1 MVDASAEAPQAVRK
15 IGFIEF
21 ILINT
26 GLTIGFGT
34 MIFVPLAASIAGPS
48 VLLVLFIAFAISL
61 VVVMSMAEIAT
72 IFPYSGGP
80 IYSIRYGL
88 PPGAANLVLM
98 LMLLPMLALI
108 LGSGGTESLSFAY
121 YIKYLIPALAVL
133 PDALIACL
141 LVVVVCVINILGVKI
156 FSRAQFYLLGFMFI
170 ALIVWGALA
179 IPHTQMA
186 LYQQP
191 FFAEGITPLLFLM
204 AVGLAYWAFVGTE
217 LGGTLAGEVKYP
229 LTTLPKGFL
238 ISVMLVFLVN
248 AWVIGISL
256 GLAPVGELATAIEAG
271 KGPVA
276 EATRLAFVGVGA
288 GGFAVAMIALA
299 AAVGM
304 HPPTLN
310 ANMSETG
317 RTLYATGK
325 EGVIPGWFGR
335 LSSKFKTPANA
346 LIFVA
351 ILFFVVIA
359 PDLAELLGAGAC
371 VASLVLYIALMMSII
386 MLKKRKP
393 NIERPF
399 KVHMVL
405 PILAMVLSG
414 ILAVGLTYYI
424 GMEVVPAMKELL
436 GLEVSLFWGEIIS
449 IVVGVLFAIIGLV
462 FYLAFRKK
470 MEAPPPF
477 EEFRGKIM
485 KVEDDETIPE
495 EEWTELRAPMRAT
508 GVALK
513 KINRQYR
520 VMLAV
525 CLSLIAITAAFTAY
539 IYFT

>member
-1 MVDASAEAPQAVRK
+1 VDISRPAEETQAVRK
-15 IGFIEF
+15 ISFIEF

-26 GLTIGFGT
+26 GLTIGCGT
-34 MIFVPLAASIAGPS
+34 MLFVPMAASITGPS
-48 VLLVLFIAFAISL
+48 VFLVLFLAFIVSL

-88 PPGAANLVLM
+88 PPGAANLLLM

-141 LVVVVCVINILGVKI
+141 LVVVVCVINILGVRI
-156 FSRAQFYLLGFMFI
+156 FSRTQFYLLGFMFV
-170 ALIVWGALA
+170 ALIIWGALS
-179 IPHTQMA
+179 IPHTQME

-217 LGGTLAGEVKYP
+217 LGGTLAGEIKYP

-256 GLAPVGELATAIEAG
+256 GLAPGAVLGSPIAAPIAAATQYA
-271 KGPVA
+271 
-276 EATRLAFVGVGA
+276 GA
-288 GGFAVAMIALA
+288 GGFAIAMIALA

-310 ANMSETG
+310 ANLSETG

-325 EGVIPGWFGR
+325 EGVIPKWFGR
-335 LSSKFKTPANA
+335 LSPKFKTPVNA

-351 ILFFVVIA
+351 ILFCAVIA
-359 PDLAELLGAGAC
+359 PNLVMILGAGAC
-371 VASLVLYIALMMSII
+371 AMSLVLYIVLMMSII
-386 MLKKRKP
+386 MLKKRRP

-405 PILAMVLSG
+405 PILAIVFSG
-414 ILAVGLTYYI
+414 VLAVGLTYYI
-424 GMEVVPAMKELL
+424 GTQVASEM
-436 GLEVSLFWGEIIS
+436 GVSLVMGEIIS
-449 IVVGVLFAIIGLV
+449 IALGLLFAIIGIVLY
-462 FYLAFRKK
+462 FATRKT

-485 KVEDDETIPE
+485 KVDDDETIPE

-508 GVALK
+508 GEALK

-520 VMLAV
+520 IMLAI
-525 CLSLIAITAAFTAY
+525 CLSLIAVTAAFTAY
-539 IYFT
+539 IYFVV

>member
-1 MVDASAEAPQAVRK
+1 VDISRPAQETQAVRK
-15 IGFIEF
+15 INFIEF
-21 ILINT
+21 VLINT
-26 GLTIGFGT
+26 GLTIGCGT
-34 MIFVPLAASIAGPS
+34 MLFVPMAASITGPS
-48 VLLVLFIAFAISL
+48 VLLVLFLAFIVSL

-88 PPGAANLVLM
+88 PPGAANLLLM

-141 LVVVVCVINILGVKI
+141 LVVVVCLINILGVKV
-156 FSRAQFYLLGFMFI
+156 FSRTQFYILSFMFV
-170 ALIVWGALA
+170 ALIIWGALS
-179 IPHTQMA
+179 IPHTQME

-256 GLAPVGELATAIEAG
+256 GLAPGAVLGSPIAA
-271 KGPVA
+271 PVA
-276 EATRLAFVGVGA
+276 AATRYAGA
-288 GGFAVAMIALA
+288 GGFAIAMIALA

-304 HPPTLN
+304 HPSTIN
-310 ANMSETG
+310 ANLSETG

-325 EGVIPGWFGR
+325 EGVIPKWFGR
-335 LSSKFKTPANA
+335 LSSKFKTPVNA

-351 ILFFVVIA
+351 ILFCAVIA
-359 PDLAELLGAGAC
+359 PNLVMILGAGAC
-371 VASLVLYIALMMSII
+371 AMSLVLYIVLMMSII

-405 PILAMVLSG
+405 PILAIVFSA

-424 GMEVVPAMKELL
+424 GTQVSKEM
-436 GLEVSLFWGEIIS
+436 GVSLVMGEIIS
-449 IVVGVLFAIIGLV
+449 IALGLLFAIIGIVLY
-462 FYLAFRKK
+462 FATRKT

-485 KVEDDETIPE
+485 KVDDDETIPE
-495 EEWTELRAPMRAT
+495 EEWTELRAPMRAS
-508 GVALK
+508 GKELQ

-520 VMLAV
+520 IMLAI
-525 CLSLIAITAAFTAY
+525 CLSLIAVTAAFTAY
-539 IYFT
+539 IYFG

>member
-1 MVDASAEAPQAVRK
+1 MDISRPAEETQAVRK

-48 VLLVLFIAFAISL
+48 ILLVLFLAFIVSL

-88 PPGAANLVLM
+88 PPRAANIVLM
-98 LMLLPMLALI
+98 LILLPMLALI

-121 YIKYLIPALAVL
+121 YIRSLIPALAIL
-133 PDALIACL
+133 GSHADAIIACL
-141 LVVVVCVINILGVKI
+141 LVVVVCGINILGVKI
-156 FSRAQFYLLGFMFI
+156 FSRTQFYILGFMFVTMI
-170 ALIVWGALA
+170 IWGALS
-179 IPHTQMA
+179 IPHTQME

-191 FFAEGITPLLFLM
+191 FFMPGITPLLFLE

-229 LTTLPKGFL
+229 LTILPKGFL
-238 ISVMLVFLVN
+238 ISVMVVFLVN

-256 GLAPVGELATAIEAG
+256 GLVPAEALG
-271 KGPVA
+271 AFKTGVVA
-276 EATRLAFVGVGA
+276 EATRDAGA
-288 GGFAVAMIALA
+288 GIFAVAMIALA
-299 AAVGM
+299 AAVGA
-304 HPPTLN
+304 HPSTIN
-310 ANMSETG
+310 ANLSETG

-335 LSSKFKTPANA
+335 LSSKFKTPVNA

-351 ILFFVVIA
+351 ILFCVVIA
-359 PDLAELLGAGAC
+359 PNLANYLGAGAC
-371 VASLVLYIALMMSII
+371 VMSLVLYIALMMSII

-405 PILAMVLSG
+405 PILAIVFSA

-424 GMEVVPAMKELL
+424 GTQVASEM
-436 GLEVSLFWGEIIS
+436 GVSLVMGEIIS
-449 IVVGVLFAIIGLV
+449 IALGLLFAIIGIVLY
-462 FYLAFRKK
+462 FATRKT

-495 EEWTELRAPMRAT
+495 KEWTELRAPMRAT
-508 GVALK
+508 GEALR

-520 VMLAV
+520 IMLAV
-525 CLSLIAITAAFTAY
+525 CLSLIAVTAAFTAY
-539 IYFT
+539 IYFG

>member
-1 MVDASAEAPQAVRK
+1 MDISRPAEETQAVRK

-21 ILINT
+21 VLINT
-26 GLTIGFGT
+26 GLTIGCGT
-34 MIFVPLAASIAGPS
+34 MLFVPMAASITGPS
-48 VLLVLFIAFAISL
+48 VLLVLFLALIVSL

-88 PPGAANLVLM
+88 PPGAANLLLM

-141 LVVVVCVINILGVKI
+141 LVVVVCVINILGVRI
-156 FSRAQFYLLGFMFI
+156 FSRTQFYLLGFMFV
-170 ALIVWGALA
+170 ALIIWGALS
-179 IPHTQMA
+179 IPHTQME

-217 LGGTLAGEVKYP
+217 LGGTLAGEIKYP

-256 GLAPVGELATAIEAG
+256 GLAPGAVLGSPIAAPIAAATQYAG
-271 KGPVA
+271 V
-276 EATRLAFVGVGA
+276 
-288 GGFAVAMIALA
+288 GGFAIAMIALA

-310 ANMSETG
+310 ANLSETG

-325 EGVIPGWFGR
+325 EGVIPKWFGR
-335 LSSKFKTPANA
+335 LSPKFKTPVNA

-359 PDLAELLGAGAC
+359 PNLVMILGAGAC
-371 VASLVLYIALMMSII
+371 AMSLVLYIVLMMSII
-386 MLKKRKP
+386 MLKKRRP

-405 PILAMVLSG
+405 PILAIVFSA

-424 GMEVVPAMKELL
+424 GTQVASEM
-436 GLEVSLFWGEIIS
+436 GVSLVMGEIIS
-449 IVVGVLFAIIGLV
+449 IGIGLLFAIIGIVLY
-462 FYLAFRKK
+462 FATRKT
-470 MEAPPPF
+470 MEAPPPL
-477 EEFRGKIM
+477 EEFKEKIM

-508 GVALK
+508 GEALK
-513 KINRQYR
+513 KINRQYHI
-520 VMLAV
+520 MLAV

-539 IYFT
+539 LYFT

>member
-1 MVDASAEAPQAVRK
+1 MDISRPAEETQAVRK

-21 ILINT
+21 VLINT
-26 GLTIGFGT
+26 GLTIGCGT
-34 MIFVPLAASIAGPS
+34 MVFVPMAASITGPS
-48 VLLVLFIAFAISL
+48 VLLVLFLAFIVSL

-121 YIKYLIPALAVL
+121 YIKSLIPALAIL
-133 PDALIACL
+133 GPHADAIIACL

-156 FSRAQFYLLGFMFI
+156 FSRTQFYILGFMFV
-170 ALIVWGALA
+170 ALIIWGALS
-179 IPHTQMA
+179 IPHTQME

-191 FFAEGITPLLFLM
+191 FFMPGITPLLFLE

-238 ISVMLVFLVN
+238 ISVMVVFLVN

-256 GLAPVGELATAIEAG
+256 GLVPAETLGVGKTG
-271 KGPVA
+271 VVA
-276 EATRLAFVGVGA
+276 EATRVAHA
-288 GGFAVAMIALA
+288 GGIAFAMIALA

-304 HPPTLN
+304 HPSTIN
-310 ANMSETG
+310 ANLSETG

-325 EGVIPGWFGR
+325 EGVIPRWFGR
-335 LSSKFKTPANA
+335 LSSKFKTPVNA

-351 ILFFVVIA
+351 ILFCVVIA
-359 PDLAELLGAGAC
+359 PNLVNYLGAGAC
-371 VASLVLYIALMMSII
+371 AMSLVLYIALMMSII
-386 MLKKRKP
+386 MLKRRRP

-405 PILAMVLSG
+405 PILAIVFSA

-424 GMEVVPAMKELL
+424 GTEVAKPPPVGL
-436 GLEVSLFWGEIIS
+436 GVSLVMGEIIS
-449 IVVGVLFAIIGLV
+449 IALGLLFAIIGAVLY
-462 FYLAFRKK
+462 FATRKT

-485 KVEDDETIPE
+485 KVEDNETIPE
-495 EEWTELRAPMRAT
+495 EEWTELRAPMRAS
-508 GVALK
+508 GKELK

-520 VMLAV
+520 IMLAI

-539 IYFT
+539 IYFV

>member
-1 MVDASAEAPQAVRK
+1 VDISRPAQETQAVRK
-15 IGFIEF
+15 ISFIEF

-34 MIFVPLAASIAGPS
+34 MVFVPLAASITGPS
-48 VLLVLFIAFAISL
+48 VLLALFLAFIVSL

-80 IYSIRYGL
+80 IYSVRYGL
-88 PPGAANLVLM
+88 PPGAANIVLM
-98 LMLLPMLALI
+98 LILLPMLSLI

-121 YIKYLIPALAVL
+121 YLRSLIPALAIL
-133 PDALIACL
+133 GPHANAIIACL
-141 LVVVVCVINILGVKI
+141 LVVVVCVINIIGVKI
-156 FSRAQFYLLGFMFI
+156 FSRTQFYILAFMFV
-170 ALIVWGALA
+170 ALIIWGALS
-179 IPHTQMA
+179 IPHTQME

-191 FFAEGITPLLFLM
+191 FFKPGITPLLFVE

-229 LTTLPKGFL
+229 LTTLRKGFL

-256 GLAPVGELATAIEAG
+256 GLAPVKELAVAFEAG

-276 EATRLAFVGVGA
+276 EVTRAVGA
-288 GGFAVAMIALA
+288 VAFAMIALA

-304 HPPTLN
+304 HPSTIN
-310 ANMSETG
+310 ANLSETG

-325 EGVIPGWFGR
+325 EGVIPKWFGR
-335 LSSKFKTPANA
+335 LNSKFKTPVNA

-351 ILFFVVIA
+351 ILFCAVIA
-359 PDLAELLGAGAC
+359 PNLANYLGAGAC
-371 VASLVLYIALMMSII
+371 IMSLVLYIALMMSII
-386 MLKKRKP
+386 MLKKRRP

-405 PILAMVLSG
+405 PILAIVFSA

-424 GMEVVPAMKELL
+424 GTEVAKPPPEGL
-436 GLEVSLFWGEIIS
+436 GVSLVMGEIIS
-449 IVVGVLFAIIGLV
+449 VGIGLLFAIFGIVLY
-462 FYLAFRKK
+462 FATRKTMK
-470 MEAPPPF
+470 APPPF
-477 EEFRGKIM
+477 EEFREKIM

-508 GVALK
+508 GEALK

-520 VMLAV
+520 IMLAI
-525 CLSLIAITAAFTAY
+525 CLSLVAITAAFTAY

>member
-1 MVDASAEAPQAVRK
+1 MDTARPAEETQAVRK

-21 ILINT
+21 VLINT
-26 GLTIGFGT
+26 GLTIGCGT
-34 MIFVPLAASIAGPS
+34 MIFVPMAASIAGPS
-48 VLLVLFIAFAISL
+48 VLLVLFLAFAISL
-61 VVVMSMAEIAT
+61 IVVMSMAEIAT

-80 IYSIRYGL
+80 ISSIRYGL
-88 PPGAANLVLM
+88 PPGVANLLLM

-133 PDALIACL
+133 PDAIIACL
-141 LVVVVCVINILGVKI
+141 LVVAVCVINILGVKI
-156 FSRAQFYLLGFMFI
+156 FSRAQFYLLGFMFV
-170 ALIVWGALA
+170 ALIIWGALA
-179 IPHTQMA
+179 MPHTQME

-217 LGGTLAGEVKYP
+217 LGGTLAGEVKHP
-229 LTTLPKGFL
+229 LTILPKGFL

-256 GLAPVGELATAIEAG
+256 GLAPASVLGDPQAPVALATQYAG
-271 KGPVA
+271 V
-276 EATRLAFVGVGA
+276 
-288 GGFAVAMIALA
+288 GGFAIAMIALA

-310 ANMSETG
+310 ANLSETG
-317 RTLYATGK
+317 RTLYATGR

-335 LSSKFKTPANA
+335 LSSKFKTPVNA

-359 PDLAELLGAGAC
+359 PNLVMILGAGAC
-371 VASLVLYIALMMSII
+371 VASLVLYIVLMLSII

-399 KVHMVL
+399 KVHMVA
-405 PILAMVLSG
+405 PILAIVFSAA
-414 ILAVGLTYYI
+414 LAVGLTYYI
-424 GMEVVPAMKELL
+424 GTQIA
-436 GLEVSLFWGEIIS
+436 LEMGVSVFMGEIIS
-449 IVVGVLFAIIGLV
+449 TGIGLLFAIFGLV
-462 FYLAFRKK
+462 IYFATRKK

-477 EEFRGKIM
+477 EEFREKIM
-485 KVEDDETIPE
+485 KVDDDETIPE

-508 GVALK
+508 GEALK

-520 VMLAV
+520 IMLAV
-525 CLSLIAITAAFTAY
+525 CLSLIALTAVFTAY
-539 IYFT
+539 LYFT

>member
-1 MVDASAEAPQAVRK
+1 MMDVSKSAEETQAVRK

-34 MIFVPLAASIAGPS
+34 MVFVPLAASITGPS
-48 VLLVLFIAFAISL
+48 VLLVLFLAFIVSL

-80 IYSIRYGL
+80 IYSVRYGL
-88 PPGAANLVLM
+88 PPGAANIVLM
-98 LMLLPMLALI
+98 LILLPMLSLI

-121 YIKYLIPALAVL
+121 YLRSLIPALAIL
-133 PDALIACL
+133 GPHANAIIACL
-141 LVVVVCVINILGVKI
+141 LVVVVCVINIIGVKI
-156 FSRAQFYLLGFMFI
+156 FSRTQFYILAFMFV
-170 ALIVWGALA
+170 ALIIWGALS
-179 IPHTQMA
+179 IPHTQME

-191 FFAEGITPLLFLM
+191 FFKPGITPLLFVE

-229 LTTLPKGFL
+229 LTTLRKGFL

-256 GLAPVGELATAIEAG
+256 GLAPVKELAVAFEAG

-276 EATRLAFVGVGA
+276 EVTRAVGA
-288 GGFAVAMIALA
+288 VAFAMIALA

-304 HPPTLN
+304 HPSTIN
-310 ANMSETG
+310 ANLSETG

-325 EGVIPGWFGR
+325 EGVIPKWFGR
-335 LSSKFKTPANA
+335 LNSKFKTPVNA

-351 ILFFVVIA
+351 ILFCAVIA
-359 PDLAELLGAGAC
+359 PEVVDLLGAGAC
-371 VASLVLYIALMMSII
+371 AMSLVLYIVLMLSII

-405 PILAMVLSG
+405 PILTIVFSA
-414 ILAVGLTYYI
+414 ILAVGLTYFLGTRVAKEI
-424 GMEVVPAMKELL
+424 G
-436 GLEVSLFWGEIIS
+436 VSLVTGEIIS
-449 IVVGVLFAIIGLV
+449 IGIGLLFAIIGIVLY
-462 FYLAFRKK
+462 FATRKT

-477 EEFRGKIM
+477 EEFREKIM

-495 EEWTELRAPMRAT
+495 AGWTELRAPMRAT
-508 GVALK
+508 GEALK
-513 KINRQYR
+513 KINRQYHI
-520 VMLAV
+520 MLAV
-525 CLSLIAITAAFTAY
+525 CLSLIAITAAFAAY
-539 IYFT
+539 IYFV

>member
-1 MVDASAEAPQAVRK
+1 VDISRPAEETQAVRK

-21 ILINT
+21 VLINT
-26 GLTIGFGT
+26 GLTIGCGT
-34 MIFVPLAASIAGPS
+34 MVFVPMAASITGPS
-48 VLLVLFIAFAISL
+48 ILLVLFLAFIVSL

-88 PPGAANLVLM
+88 PPGAANLLLM

-121 YIKYLIPALAVL
+121 YVKYLIPALAVL

-156 FSRAQFYLLGFMFI
+156 FSRTQFYILAFMFV
-170 ALIVWGALA
+170 ALIIWGVVA
-179 IPHTQMA
+179 IPHTQME

-191 FFAEGITPLLFLM
+191 FFTAGITPLLFLE
-204 AVGLAYWAFVGTE
+204 AVGLSYWAFVGTE
-217 LGGTLAGEVKYP
+217 LGGTLAGEIKYP

-238 ISVMLVFLVN
+238 ISVMVVFLVN

-256 GLAPVGELATAIEAG
+256 GLAHVGELAAAIELG

-276 EATRLAFVGVGA
+276 EVTRIAGA
-288 GGFAVAMIALA
+288 GGFAIAMIALA
-299 AAVGM
+299 AAVGA
-304 HPPTLN
+304 HPSTIN
-310 ANMSETG
+310 ANLSETG

-325 EGVIPGWFGR
+325 EGVIPKWFGR
-335 LSSKFKTPANA
+335 LSPKFKTPVNA

-351 ILFFVVIA
+351 ILFCAVIA
-359 PDLAELLGAGAC
+359 PNLVMILGAGAC
-371 VASLVLYIALMMSII
+371 AMSLVLYIVLMMSII

-405 PILAMVLSG
+405 PILAIVFSA

-424 GMEVVPAMKELL
+424 GTQVAKEM
-436 GLEVSLFWGEIIS
+436 GVSLVMGEIIS
-449 IVVGVLFAIIGLV
+449 IALGLLFAIIGIVLY
-462 FYLAFRKK
+462 FATRKT

-485 KVEDDETIPE
+485 KVDDDETIPE

-508 GVALK
+508 GEALK

-520 VMLAV
+520 IMLAI
-525 CLSLIAITAAFTAY
+525 CLSLIAVTAAFTAY
-539 IYFT
+539 IYFG

>member
-1 MVDASAEAPQAVRK
+1 VDISRPAEETQAVRK

-21 ILINT
+21 VLINT
-26 GLTIGFGT
+26 GLTIGCGT
-34 MIFVPLAASIAGPS
+34 MVFVPMAASITGPS
-48 VLLVLFIAFAISL
+48 ILLVLFLAFIVSL

-88 PPGAANLVLM
+88 PPGAANLLLM

-156 FSRAQFYLLGFMFI
+156 FSRTQFYILAFMFVTMI
-170 ALIVWGALA
+170 IWGVVA
-179 IPHTQMA
+179 IPHTQME

-191 FFAEGITPLLFLM
+191 FFMPGITPLLFLM

-217 LGGTLAGEVKYP
+217 LGGTLAGEIKYP
-229 LTTLPKGFL
+229 LTILPKGFL
-238 ISVMLVFLVN
+238 ISVMVVFLVN

-256 GLAPVGELATAIEAG
+256 GLAPGAVLGSPIAA
-271 KGPVA
+271 PVA
-276 EATRLAFVGVGA
+276 AATQYAGA
-288 GGFAVAMIALA
+288 GGFAIAMIALA
-299 AAVGM
+299 AAVGA
-304 HPPTLN
+304 HPSTLN
-310 ANMSETG
+310 ANLSETG

-335 LSSKFKTPANA
+335 LSSKFKTPVNA

-351 ILFFVVIA
+351 ILFCAVIA
-359 PDLAELLGAGAC
+359 PNLVMILGAGAC
-371 VASLVLYIALMMSII
+371 VMSLVLYIMLMMSII

-405 PILAMVLSG
+405 PILAIVFSA

-424 GMEVVPAMKELL
+424 GTQVSKEM
-436 GLEVSLFWGEIIS
+436 GVSLVMGEIIS
-449 IVVGVLFAIIGLV
+449 IALGLLFAIIGIVLY
-462 FYLAFRKK
+462 FATRKT

-485 KVEDDETIPE
+485 KVDDDETIPE
-495 EEWTELRAPMRAT
+495 EEWTELRAPMRAS
-508 GVALK
+508 GEALR

-520 VMLAV
+520 IMLV
-525 CLSLIAITAAFTAY
+525 ICLSLIAVTAAFTAY
-539 IYFT
+539 IYFV

>member
-1 MVDASAEAPQAVRK
+1 MDTSRPAEEPQAVRK
-15 IGFIEF
+15 ISFIEF
-21 ILINT
+21 VLINT

-88 PPGAANLVLM
+88 PPGVANFVLM

-108 LGSGGTESLSFAY
+108 VGSGGTESLSFAY
-121 YIKYLIPALAVL
+121 YITSWIPALAIL
-133 PDALIACL
+133 GPHADAIIACL
-141 LVVVVCVINILGVKI
+141 LVVVICVINILGVKI
-156 FSRAQFYLLGFMFI
+156 FSRAQFYLLGFMFV
-170 ALIVWGALA
+170 ALIIWGALA
-179 IPHTQMA
+179 IPHTQME
-186 LYQQP
+186 LYKQP

-256 GLAPVGELATAIEAG
+256 GLAPVEELAAAVEVG
-271 KGPVA
+271 KGPIA
-276 EATRLAFVGVGA
+276 EVTRLAFVGVGA
-288 GGFAVAMIALA
+288 GGFAVAMITLA

-310 ANMSETG
+310 ANLSETG
-317 RTLYATGK
+317 RTLYATGR

-335 LSSKFKTPANA
+335 LSSKFKTPVNA

-351 ILFFVVIA
+351 ILFCVVIA
-359 PDLAELLGAGAC
+359 PDLAELLGAGAA
-371 VASLVLYIALMMSII
+371 VMALVLYIALMMSII

-393 NIERPF
+393 DIERPF
-399 KVHMVL
+399 KVHMVA
-405 PILAMVLSG
+405 PILAIVLSG

-424 GMEVVPAMKELL
+424 GTEVATEM
-436 GLEVSLFWGEIIS
+436 GVSVFMGEIIS
-449 IVVGVLFAIIGLV
+449 IGVGVLFAIIGLALY
-462 FYLAFRKK
+462 FATRKK

-485 KVEDDETIPE
+485 KVDDDETIPE

-520 VMLAV
+520 MMLAV

-539 IYFT
+539 LYFT

>member
-1 MVDASAEAPQAVRK
+1 MVDASRPAEETQAVRK
-15 IGFIEF
+15 ISFIEF
-21 ILINT
+21 VLINT

-88 PPGAANLVLM
+88 PPRVANLVLM

-121 YIKYLIPALAVL
+121 YITSWIPALGVL
-133 PDALIACL
+133 LGPHADAIIACL
-141 LVVVVCVINILGVKI
+141 LVVVICVINILGVKI

-179 IPHTQMA
+179 IPHTQME
-186 LYQQP
+186 LYKQP

-229 LTTLPKGFL
+229 LTILPKGFL

-256 GLAPVGELATAIEAG
+256 GLAPVGELATAVEAG

-288 GGFAVAMIALA
+288 GGFAVAMIVLA

-310 ANMSETG
+310 ANLSETG

-335 LSSKFKTPANA
+335 LSSKFKTPVNA

-351 ILFFVVIA
+351 ILFCVVIA

-405 PILAMVLSG
+405 PILAIVFSG

-424 GMEVVPAMKELL
+424 GTQVA
-436 GLEVSLFWGEIIS
+436 LEMGVSVFMGEIIS
-449 IVVGVLFAIIGLV
+449 TGVGVLFAIIGLV

-477 EEFRGKIM
+477 EEFREKIM
-485 KVEDDETIPE
+485 KVDDDETIPE

-520 VMLAV
+520 MMLAV

-539 IYFT
+539 LYFT

>member
-1 MVDASAEAPQAVRK
+1 MVDASRPAEETQAVRK
-15 IGFIEF
+15 ISFIEF
-21 ILINT
+21 VLINT
-26 GLTIGFGT
+26 GLTIGCGT
-34 MIFVPLAASIAGPS
+34 MIFVPMAASFAGPS
-48 VLLVLFIAFAISL
+48 ILLVLFIAFAISL
-61 VVVMSMAEIAT
+61 VVVMSMSEIAT

-88 PPGAANLVLM
+88 PPGAANLLLM

-141 LVVVVCVINILGVKI
+141 LVVAVCVINILGVKI

-179 IPHTQMA
+179 IPHTQME
-186 LYQQP
+186 LYKQP
-191 FFAEGITPLLFLM
+191 FFMPGITPLVFLM

-229 LTTLPKGFL
+229 LTTLPKGFI

-256 GLAPVGELATAIEAG
+256 GLAPPGILGDPQA
-271 KGPVA
+271 PVA
-276 EATRLAFVGVGA
+276 AATQYAGV
-288 GGFAVAMIALA
+288 GGFAIAMIALA

-304 HPPTLN
+304 HPSTLN
-310 ANMSETG
+310 ANLSETG
-317 RTLYATGK
+317 RTLCATGK

-335 LSSKFKTPANA
+335 LSSKFKTPVNA

-359 PDLAELLGAGAC
+359 PNLVMILGAGAA
-371 VASLVLYIALMMSII
+371 VMALVLYIVLMLSII

-393 NIERPF
+393 DIERPF

-405 PILAMVLSG
+405 PILAIVFSSA
-414 ILAVGLTYYI
+414 LAVGLTYYI
-424 GMEVVPAMKELL
+424 GTQVA
-436 GLEVSLFWGEIIS
+436 LEMGVSLVMGEIIS
-449 IVVGVLFAIIGLV
+449 VAIGVLFAIIGLV
-462 FYLAFRKK
+462 FYFAFRKK

-477 EEFRGKIM
+477 EEFREKIM
-485 KVEDDETIPE
+485 KVDDDETIPE

-520 VMLAV
+520 MMLAV

-539 IYFT
+539 LYFT

>member
-1 MVDASAEAPQAVRK
+1 LDTSRPAEEPQAVRK
-15 IGFIEF
+15 ISFIEF
-21 ILINT
+21 VLINT

-88 PPGAANLVLM
+88 PPGAANLLLM

-108 LGSGGTESLSFAY
+108 VGSGGTESLSFAY
-121 YIKYLIPALAVL
+121 YITSWIPALDILGPYA
-133 PDALIACL
+133 AAIIACL
-141 LVVVVCVINILGVKI
+141 LVGVICVINILGVKI

-170 ALIVWGALA
+170 ALIIWGALA
-179 IPHTQMA
+179 IPHTQME
-186 LYQQP
+186 LYKQP

-217 LGGTLAGEVKYP
+217 LGGTLAGEVKHP
-229 LTTLPKGFL
+229 LTVLPKGFL

-248 AWVIGISL
+248 AWVISISL
-256 GLAPVGELATAIEAG
+256 GLAPVEVLGAVKEA
-271 KGPVA
+271 PVA
-276 EATRLAFVGVGA
+276 EATRLAGA
-288 GGFAVAMIALA
+288 GGFAVAMIVLA
-299 AAVGM
+299 AVVGM

-310 ANMSETG
+310 ANLSETG
-317 RTLYATGK
+317 RTLYATGR

-335 LSSKFKTPANA
+335 LSSKFKTPVNA
-346 LIFVA
+346 LIFVS
-351 ILFFVVIA
+351 ILFCAVIV
-359 PDLAELLGAGAC
+359 PDLAMLLGAGAC
-371 VASLVLYIALMMSII
+371 VMSLVLYIVLMMSII

-393 NIERPF
+393 DIERPF

-405 PILAMVLSG
+405 PILAIVFSSA
-414 ILAVGLTYYI
+414 LAVGLTYYI
-424 GMEVVPAMKELL
+424 GTQVA
-436 GLEVSLFWGEIIS
+436 LEMGVSLVMGEIIS
-449 IVVGVLFAIIGLV
+449 VALGVLFAIIGLV
-462 FYLAFRKK
+462 FYFAFRKK
-470 MEAPPPF
+470 METPPPF

-485 KVEDDETIPE
+485 KVDDDETIPE

-508 GVALK
+508 GEALK

-520 VMLAV
+520 IMLAT
-525 CLSLIAITAAFTAY
+525 CLSLIALTAAFTAY
-539 IYFT
+539 LYFT

>member
-1 MVDASAEAPQAVRK
+1 MDISRPAEETQAVRK

-21 ILINT
+21 VLINT
-26 GLTIGFGT
+26 GLTIGCGT
-34 MIFVPLAASIAGPS
+34 MLFVPMAASITGPS
-48 VLLVLFIAFAISL
+48 VLLVLFLALIVSL

-88 PPGAANLVLM
+88 PPGAANLLLM

-121 YIKYLIPALAVL
+121 YLKYLIPALAVL

-141 LVVVVCVINILGVKI
+141 LVVVVCVINILGVRI
-156 FSRAQFYLLGFMFI
+156 FSRTQFYLLGFMFV
-170 ALIVWGALA
+170 ALIIWGALS
-179 IPHTQMA
+179 IPHTQME

-217 LGGTLAGEVKYP
+217 LGGTLAGEIKYP

-256 GLAPVGELATAIEAG
+256 GLAPGAVLGSPIAAPIAAATQYAG
-271 KGPVA
+271 V
-276 EATRLAFVGVGA
+276 
-288 GGFAVAMIALA
+288 GGFAIAMIALA

-310 ANMSETG
+310 ANLSETG

-325 EGVIPGWFGR
+325 EGVIPKWFGR
-335 LSSKFKTPANA
+335 LSPKFKTPVNA

-359 PDLAELLGAGAC
+359 PNLVMILGAGAC
-371 VASLVLYIALMMSII
+371 AMSLVLYIVLMMSII
-386 MLKKRKP
+386 MLKKRRP

-405 PILAMVLSG
+405 PILAIVFSA

-424 GMEVVPAMKELL
+424 GTQVASEM
-436 GLEVSLFWGEIIS
+436 GVSLVMGEIIS
-449 IVVGVLFAIIGLV
+449 IGIGLLFAIIGIVLY
-462 FYLAFRKK
+462 FATRKT
-470 MEAPPPF
+470 MEAPPPL
-477 EEFRGKIM
+477 EEFKEKIM

-508 GVALK
+508 GEALK
-513 KINRQYR
+513 KINRQYHI
-520 VMLAV
+520 MLAV
-525 CLSLIAITAAFTAY
+525 CLSLIAITAAFTVY
-539 IYFT
+539 IYFV

>member
-1 MVDASAEAPQAVRK
+1 MDISRPAEETQAVRK

-21 ILINT
+21 VLINT
-26 GLTIGFGT
+26 GLTIGCGT
-34 MIFVPLAASIAGPS
+34 MVFVPMAASIAGPS
-48 VLLVLFIAFAISL
+48 ILLVLFLAFIVSL

-88 PPGAANLVLM
+88 PPGAANLLLM

-156 FSRAQFYLLGFMFI
+156 FSRTQFYILAFMFVTMI
-170 ALIVWGALA
+170 IWGAVA
-179 IPHTQMA
+179 IPHTQMGY
-186 LYQQP
+186 YQQP
-191 FFAEGITPLLFLM
+191 FFMPGITPLLFLM

-217 LGGTLAGEVKYP
+217 LGGTLAGEIKYP

-238 ISVMLVFLVN
+238 ISVMVVFLVN

-256 GLAPVGELATAIEAG
+256 GLAPGAVLGSPIAA
-271 KGPVA
+271 PVA
-276 EATRLAFVGVGA
+276 AATQYAGA
-288 GGFAVAMIALA
+288 GGFAIAMIALA
-299 AAVGM
+299 AAVGA
-304 HPPTLN
+304 HPSTIN
-310 ANMSETG
+310 ANLSETG

-335 LSSKFKTPANA
+335 LSSKFKTPVNA

-351 ILFFVVIA
+351 ILFCAVIA
-359 PDLAELLGAGAC
+359 PNLVMILGAGAC
-371 VASLVLYIALMMSII
+371 VMSLVLYIVLMMSII

-405 PILAMVLSG
+405 PILAIVFSA

-424 GMEVVPAMKELL
+424 GTQVSKEM
-436 GLEVSLFWGEIIS
+436 GVSLVMGEIIS
-449 IVVGVLFAIIGLV
+449 IALGLLFAIIGIVLY
-462 FYLAFRKK
+462 FATRKT

-485 KVEDDETIPE
+485 KVDDDETIPE

-508 GVALK
+508 GEALR

-520 VMLAV
+520 IMLV
-525 CLSLIAITAAFTAY
+525 ICLSLIAVTAAFTAY
-539 IYFT
+539 IYFG

>member
-1 MVDASAEAPQAVRK
+1 MDISRPAEETQAVRK

-21 ILINT
+21 VLINT
-26 GLTIGFGT
+26 GLTIGCGT
-34 MIFVPLAASIAGPS
+34 MLFVPMAASITGPS
-48 VLLVLFIAFAISL
+48 VLLVLFLAFIVSL

-88 PPGAANLVLM
+88 PPGAANLLLM

-141 LVVVVCVINILGVKI
+141 LVVVVCVINILGVRI
-156 FSRAQFYLLGFMFI
+156 FSRTQFYLLGFMFV
-170 ALIVWGALA
+170 ALIIWGALS
-179 IPHTQMA
+179 IPHTQME

-217 LGGTLAGEVKYP
+217 LGGTLAGEIKYP

-238 ISVMLVFLVN
+238 ISVMVVFLVN

-256 GLAPVGELATAIEAG
+256 GLAPAEVLGAVKEA
-271 KGPVA
+271 PVA
-276 EATRLAFVGVGA
+276 EATRLAGA
-288 GGFAVAMIALA
+288 GGFAIAMIALA
-299 AAVGM
+299 AAVSM
-304 HPPTLN
+304 HPSTLN
-310 ANMSETG
+310 ANLSETG

-325 EGVIPGWFGR
+325 EGVIPKWFGR
-335 LSSKFKTPANA
+335 LSPKFKTPVNA

-351 ILFFVVIA
+351 ILFCAVIA
-359 PDLAELLGAGAC
+359 PNLVMILGAGAC
-371 VASLVLYIALMMSII
+371 AMSLVLYIVLMMSII
-386 MLKKRKP
+386 MLKKRRP

-405 PILAMVLSG
+405 PILAIVFSA

-424 GMEVVPAMKELL
+424 GTQVASEM
-436 GLEVSLFWGEIIS
+436 GVSLVMGEIIS
-449 IVVGVLFAIIGLV
+449 IALGLLFAIIGIVLY
-462 FYLAFRKK
+462 FATRKT
-470 MEAPPPF
+470 MEAPPPL

-508 GVALK
+508 GGALR

-520 VMLAV
+520 IMLV
-525 CLSLIAITAAFTAY
+525 ICLSLIAVTAAFTAY
-539 IYFT
+539 IYFG

>member
-1 MVDASAEAPQAVRK
+1 MDISRPAEETQAVRK

-21 ILINT
+21 VLINT
-26 GLTIGFGT
+26 GLTIGCGT
-34 MIFVPLAASIAGPS
+34 MIFVPMAASITGPS
-48 VLLVLFIAFAISL
+48 VLLVLFLAFAISL
-61 VVVMSMAEIAT
+61 IVVMSMAEIAT

-88 PPGAANLVLM
+88 PPGVANLLLM

-133 PDALIACL
+133 PDAIIACL

-156 FSRAQFYLLGFMFI
+156 FSRAQFYLLGFMFV
-170 ALIVWGALA
+170 ALIIWGALS
-179 IPHTQMA
+179 IPHTQME

-217 LGGTLAGEVKYP
+217 LGGTLAGEVKHP
-229 LTTLPKGFL
+229 LTILPKGFL

-256 GLAPVGELATAIEAG
+256 GLAPASVMGDPQAPIALATQYAG
-271 KGPVA
+271 V
-276 EATRLAFVGVGA
+276 
-288 GGFAVAMIALA
+288 GGFAIAMIALA

-304 HPPTLN
+304 HPSTLN
-310 ANMSETG
+310 ANLSETG
-317 RTLYATGK
+317 RTLCATGK

-335 LSSKFKTPANA
+335 LSSKFKTPVNA

-359 PDLAELLGAGAC
+359 PNLVMILGAGAA
-371 VASLVLYIALMMSII
+371 VMALVLYIVLMLSII

-405 PILAMVLSG
+405 PILAIVFSG
-414 ILAVGLTYYI
+414 ALAVGLTYYI
-424 GMEVVPAMKELL
+424 GTEVATEM
-436 GLEVSLFWGEIIS
+436 GVSVFMGEIIS
-449 IVVGVLFAIIGLV
+449 IVIGVLFAIIGIVLY
-462 FYLAFRKK
+462 FATRKK

-477 EEFRGKIM
+477 EEFKEKIM
-485 KVEDDETIPE
+485 KVDDDETIPE

-508 GVALK
+508 GEALK

-520 VMLAV
+520 IMLAV

-539 IYFT
+539 LYFT

>member
-1 MVDASAEAPQAVRK
+1 MDISRPAQETQAVRK
-15 IGFIEF
+15 INFIEF
-21 ILINT
+21 VLINT
-26 GLTIGFGT
+26 GLTIGCGT
-34 MIFVPLAASIAGPS
+34 MLFVPMAASITGPS
-48 VLLVLFIAFAISL
+48 VLLVLFLAFIVSL

-88 PPGAANLVLM
+88 PPGAANLLLM

-141 LVVVVCVINILGVKI
+141 LVVVVCLINILGVKV
-156 FSRAQFYLLGFMFI
+156 FSRTQFYILSFMFV
-170 ALIVWGALA
+170 ALIIWGALS
-179 IPHTQMA
+179 IPHTQME

-256 GLAPVGELATAIEAG
+256 GLAPGAVLGSPIAA
-271 KGPVA
+271 PVA
-276 EATRLAFVGVGA
+276 AATRYAGA
-288 GGFAVAMIALA
+288 GGFAIAMIALA

-304 HPPTLN
+304 HPSTIN
-310 ANMSETG
+310 ANLSETG

-325 EGVIPGWFGR
+325 EGVIPKWFGR
-335 LSSKFKTPANA
+335 LSSKFKTPVNA

-351 ILFFVVIA
+351 ILFCAVIA
-359 PDLAELLGAGAC
+359 PNLVMILGAGAC
-371 VASLVLYIALMMSII
+371 AMSLVLYIVLMMSII

-405 PILAMVLSG
+405 PILAIVFSA

-424 GMEVVPAMKELL
+424 GTQVSKEM
-436 GLEVSLFWGEIIS
+436 GVSLVMGEIIS
-449 IVVGVLFAIIGLV
+449 IALGLLFAIIGIVLY
-462 FYLAFRKK
+462 FATRKT

-485 KVEDDETIPE
+485 KVDDDETIPE
-495 EEWTELRAPMRAT
+495 EEWTELRAPMRAS
-508 GVALK
+508 GKELQ

-520 VMLAV
+520 IMLAI
-525 CLSLIAITAAFTAY
+525 CLSLIAVTAAFTAY
-539 IYFT
+539 IYFG

>member
-1 MVDASAEAPQAVRK
+1 MDISRPAEETQAVRK

-21 ILINT
+21 VLINT
-26 GLTIGFGT
+26 GLTIGCGT
-34 MIFVPLAASIAGPS
+34 MLFVPMAASITGPS
-48 VLLVLFIAFAISL
+48 VLLVLFLAFIVSL

-88 PPGAANLVLM
+88 PPGAANLLLM

-141 LVVVVCVINILGVKI
+141 LVVVVCVINCLGVKI
-156 FSRAQFYLLGFMFI
+156 FSRTQFYILSFMFV
-170 ALIVWGALA
+170 ALIIWGALS
-179 IPHTQMA
+179 IPHTQME

-191 FFAEGITPLLFLM
+191 FFMPGITPLLFLM

-217 LGGTLAGEVKYP
+217 LGGTLAGEIKYP
-229 LTTLPKGFL
+229 MTTLPKGFL

-256 GLAPVGELATAIEAG
+256 GLAPGAVLGSPIAA
-271 KGPVA
+271 PVA
-276 EATRLAFVGVGA
+276 AATQYAGA
-288 GGFAVAMIALA
+288 GGFAIAMIALA

-304 HPPTLN
+304 HPSTIN
-310 ANMSETG
+310 ANLSETG

-325 EGVIPGWFGR
+325 EGVIPKWFGR
-335 LSSKFKTPANA
+335 LSSKFKTPVNA

-351 ILFFVVIA
+351 ILFCAVIA
-359 PDLAELLGAGAC
+359 PNLVMILGAGAC
-371 VASLVLYIALMMSII
+371 AMSLVLYIVLMMSII
-386 MLKKRKP
+386 MLKKRRP

-405 PILAMVLSG
+405 PILAIVFSA

-424 GMEVVPAMKELL
+424 GTQVASEM
-436 GLEVSLFWGEIIS
+436 GVSLVMGEIIS
-449 IVVGVLFAIIGLV
+449 IALGLLFAIIGIVLY
-462 FYLAFRKK
+462 FATRKT

-485 KVEDDETIPE
+485 KVDDDETVPE

-508 GVALK
+508 GEALK

-520 VMLAV
+520 IMLV
-525 CLSLIAITAAFTAY
+525 ICLSLIAVTAAFTAY
-539 IYFT
+539 IYFG

>member
-1 MVDASAEAPQAVRK
+1 VDISRPAEETQAVRK

-21 ILINT
+21 VLINT
-26 GLTIGFGT
+26 GLTIGCGT
-34 MIFVPLAASIAGPS
+34 MLFVPMAASITGPS
-48 VLLVLFIAFAISL
+48 VLLVLFLALIVSL

-88 PPGAANLVLM
+88 PPGAANLLLM

-141 LVVVVCVINILGVKI
+141 LVVVVCVINILGVRI
-156 FSRAQFYLLGFMFI
+156 FSRTQFYLLGFMFV
-170 ALIVWGALA
+170 ALIIWGALS
-179 IPHTQMA
+179 IPHTQME

-217 LGGTLAGEVKYP
+217 LGGTLAGEIKYP

-256 GLAPVGELATAIEAG
+256 GLAPGAVLGSPIAAPIAAATQYAG
-271 KGPVA
+271 V
-276 EATRLAFVGVGA
+276 
-288 GGFAVAMIALA
+288 GGFAIAMIALA

-310 ANMSETG
+310 ANLSETG

-325 EGVIPGWFGR
+325 EGVIPKWFGR
-335 LSSKFKTPANA
+335 LSPKFKTPVNA

-359 PDLAELLGAGAC
+359 PNLVMILGAGAC
-371 VASLVLYIALMMSII
+371 AMSLVLYIVLMMSII
-386 MLKKRKP
+386 MLKKRRP

-405 PILAMVLSG
+405 PILAIVFSA

-424 GMEVVPAMKELL
+424 GTQVASEM
-436 GLEVSLFWGEIIS
+436 GVSLVMGEIIS
-449 IVVGVLFAIIGLV
+449 IGIGLLFAIIGIVLY
-462 FYLAFRKK
+462 FATRKT
-470 MEAPPPF
+470 MEAPPPL
-477 EEFRGKIM
+477 EEFKEKIM

-508 GVALK
+508 GEALK
-513 KINRQYR
+513 KINRQYHI
-520 VMLAV
+520 MLAV

-539 IYFT
+539 LYFT

>member
-1 MVDASAEAPQAVRK
+1 MDISRPAEETQAVRK

-34 MIFVPLAASIAGPS
+34 VVFVPLAASITGPS
-48 VLLVLFIAFAISL
+48 VLLALFLAFIVSL

-88 PPGAANLVLM
+88 PPGAANLLLM
-98 LMLLPMLALI
+98 LILLPMLALI

-156 FSRAQFYLLGFMFI
+156 FSRAQFYILAFMFVT
-170 ALIVWGALA
+170 LIIWGAVA
-179 IPHTQMA
+179 IPHTQME

-191 FFAEGITPLLFLM
+191 FFTSGITPLLFLE
-204 AVGLAYWAFVGTE
+204 AVGLVYWAFVGTE

-229 LTTLPKGFL
+229 LTTMPKGFL
-238 ISVMLVFLVN
+238 ISVMVVFLVN

-256 GLAPVGELATAIEAG
+256 GLAPGAVLGAVKEAPIAKATEFA
-271 KGPVA
+271 
-276 EATRLAFVGVGA
+276 GA
-288 GGFAVAMIALA
+288 GVFAVTMIALA
-299 AAVGM
+299 AAVGA
-304 HPPTLN
+304 HPSTIN
-310 ANMSETG
+310 ANLSETG

-325 EGVIPGWFGR
+325 EGVIPKWFGR
-335 LSSKFKTPANA
+335 LSSKFKTPVNA

-351 ILFFVVIA
+351 ILFCAVIA
-359 PDLAELLGAGAC
+359 PNLAEILGAGAC
-371 VASLVLYIALMMSII
+371 VMSLVLYIALMMSII

-405 PILAMVLSG
+405 PILAIVFSG

-424 GMEVVPAMKELL
+424 GTQVSEEM
-436 GLEVSLFWGEIIS
+436 GVSLVMGEIIS
-449 IVVGVLFAIIGLV
+449 VGIGLLFAIIGAVLY
-462 FYLAFRKK
+462 FATRKT

-477 EEFRGKIM
+477 EEFREKIM

-508 GVALK
+508 GKELR

-520 VMLAV
+520 IMLAI
-525 CLSLIAITAAFTAY
+525 CLSLIAVTAAFTAY
-539 IYFT
+539 IYFG

>member
-1 MVDASAEAPQAVRK
+1 MDISRPAEETQAVRK

-21 ILINT
+21 VLINT
-26 GLTIGFGT
+26 GLTIGCGT
-34 MIFVPLAASIAGPS
+34 MLFVPMAASITGPS
-48 VLLVLFIAFAISL
+48 VLLVLFLAFIVSL

-88 PPGAANLVLM
+88 PPGAANLLLM

-121 YIKYLIPALAVL
+121 YIKCLIPVLAVL

-141 LVVVVCVINILGVKI
+141 LVVAVCVINILGVRI
-156 FSRAQFYLLGFMFI
+156 FSRTQFYLLGFMFV
-170 ALIVWGALA
+170 ALIIWGALS
-179 IPHTQMA
+179 IPHTQME

-217 LGGTLAGEVKYP
+217 LGGTLAGEIKYP

-248 AWVIGISL
+248 VWVIGISL
-256 GLAPVGELATAIEAG
+256 GLAPGAVLGSPIAAPIAAATQYA
-271 KGPVA
+271 
-276 EATRLAFVGVGA
+276 GA
-288 GGFAVAMIALA
+288 GGFAIAMIALA

-310 ANMSETG
+310 ANLSETG

-325 EGVIPGWFGR
+325 EGVIPKWFGR
-335 LSSKFKTPANA
+335 LSPKFKTPVNA

-351 ILFFVVIA
+351 ILFCAVIA
-359 PDLAELLGAGAC
+359 PNLVMILGAGAC
-371 VASLVLYIALMMSII
+371 AMSLVLYIVLMMSII
-386 MLKKRKP
+386 MLKKRRP

-405 PILAMVLSG
+405 PILAIVFSSV
-414 ILAVGLTYYI
+414 LAVGLTYYI
-424 GMEVVPAMKELL
+424 GTQVASEM
-436 GLEVSLFWGEIIS
+436 GVSLVMGEIIS
-449 IVVGVLFAIIGLV
+449 IALGLLFAIIGIVLY
-462 FYLAFRKK
+462 FATRKT

-477 EEFRGKIM
+477 EEFKEKIM
-485 KVEDDETIPE
+485 KVDDDETIPE

-508 GVALK
+508 GEALK

-520 VMLAV
+520 IMLAI
-525 CLSLIAITAAFTAY
+525 CLSLIAVTAAFTAY
-539 IYFT
+539 IYFVV

>member
-1 MVDASAEAPQAVRK
+1 MDASRPAEETQAVRK

-21 ILINT
+21 VLINT
-26 GLTIGFGT
+26 GLTIGCGT
-34 MIFVPLAASIAGPS
+34 MVFVPMAASIAGPS
-48 VLLVLFIAFAISL
+48 ILLVLFLAFIVSL

-88 PPGAANLVLM
+88 PPGAANLLLM

-108 LGSGGTESLSFAY
+108 LGSGGTESLAFAY

-141 LVVVVCVINILGVKI
+141 LVVVLCVINILGVKI
-156 FSRAQFYLLGFMFI
+156 FTRTQFYILGFMFATMI
-170 ALIVWGALA
+170 IWGALS
-179 IPHTQMA
+179 IPHTQME

-191 FFAEGITPLLFLM
+191 FFMPGITPLLFLM

-217 LGGTLAGEVKYP
+217 LGGTLAGEIKYP
-229 LTTLPKGFL
+229 LTILPKGFL
-238 ISVMLVFLVN
+238 ISVMVVFLVN

-256 GLAPVGELATAIEAG
+256 GLAPGAVLGSPIAA
-271 KGPVA
+271 PVA
-276 EATRLAFVGVGA
+276 AATRYAGA

-299 AAVGM
+299 AAVGA
-304 HPPTLN
+304 HPSTLN
-310 ANMSETG
+310 ANLSETG

-335 LSSKFKTPANA
+335 LSSKFKTPVNA
-346 LIFVA
+346 LIFVS
-351 ILFFVVIA
+351 ILFCAVIA
-359 PDLAELLGAGAC
+359 PNLVMILGAGAC
-371 VASLVLYIALMMSII
+371 VMSLVLYIMLMMSII

-405 PILAMVLSG
+405 PILAIVFSA

-424 GMEVVPAMKELL
+424 GTQVAKEM
-436 GLEVSLFWGEIIS
+436 GVSLVMGEIIS
-449 IVVGVLFAIIGLV
+449 VALGLLFAIIGIVLY
-462 FYLAFRKK
+462 FATRKT

-485 KVEDDETIPE
+485 KVDDDETIPE
-495 EEWTELRAPMRAT
+495 KEWTELRAPMRAT
-508 GVALK
+508 GEALR

-520 VMLAV
+520 IMLV
-525 CLSLIAITAAFTAY
+525 ICLSLIAVTAAFTAY
-539 IYFT
+539 IYFG

>member
-1 MVDASAEAPQAVRK
+1 MDISRPAEETQAVRK

-21 ILINT
+21 VLINT

-34 MIFVPLAASIAGPS
+34 MIFVPLAASITGPS
-48 VLLVLFIAFAISL
+48 VLLVLFLAFIVSL

-98 LMLLPMLALI
+98 LILLPMLALI

-141 LVVVVCVINILGVKI
+141 LVVVVCGINIIGVKI
-156 FSRAQFYLLGFMFI
+156 FSRTQFYILGFMFV
-170 ALIVWGALA
+170 ALIIWGVWA
-179 IPHTQMA
+179 IPHTQME

-191 FFAEGITPLLFLM
+191 FFKSGITPLLFVE

-229 LTTLPKGFL
+229 LTTLRKGFL

-256 GLAPVGELATAIEAG
+256 GLAPGAVLGAVKEAPIAKATEFA
-271 KGPVA
+271 
-276 EATRLAFVGVGA
+276 GA
-288 GGFAVAMIALA
+288 GVFAAAMIALA
-299 AAVGM
+299 AAIGM
-304 HPPTLN
+304 HPSTIN
-310 ANMSETG
+310 ANLSETG

-325 EGVIPGWFGR
+325 EGVIPKWFGR
-335 LSSKFKTPANA
+335 LNSKFKTPVNA

-351 ILFFVVIA
+351 LLFCAVIA
-359 PDLAELLGAGAC
+359 PNLANYLGAGAC
-371 VASLVLYIALMMSII
+371 IMSLVLYIALMMSII
-386 MLKKRKP
+386 MLKKRRP

-405 PILAMVLSG
+405 PILAIVFSA

-424 GMEVVPAMKELL
+424 GTEVAKPPPEGL
-436 GLEVSLFWGEIIS
+436 GVSLVMGEIIS
-449 IVVGVLFAIIGLV
+449 VGIGLLFAIFGIVLY
-462 FYLAFRKK
+462 FATRKT

-477 EEFRGKIM
+477 EEFREKIM

-495 EEWTELRAPMRAT
+495 AEWTELRAPMRAT
-508 GVALK
+508 GEALK

-520 VMLAV
+520 IMLAV
-525 CLSLIAITAAFTAY
+525 CLSLVAITAAFTAY

>member
-1 MVDASAEAPQAVRK
+1 MMDASRPAEETQAVRK

-21 ILINT
+21 VLINT
-26 GLTIGFGT
+26 GLTIGCGT
-34 MIFVPLAASIAGPS
+34 MIFVPMAASIAGPS

-88 PPGAANLVLM
+88 PPGAANLLLM

-133 PDALIACL
+133 PDAVIACL
-141 LVVVVCVINILGVKI
+141 LVVAVCVINILGVKI

-170 ALIVWGALA
+170 ALIVWGVVAM
-179 IPHTQMA
+179 PHTQME
-186 LYQQP
+186 LYKQP

-217 LGGTLAGEVKYP
+217 LGGTLAGEVRYP
-229 LTTLPKGFL
+229 LTALPKGFI
-238 ISVMLVFLVN
+238 ISVMVVFLVN

-256 GLAPVGELATAIEAG
+256 GLAPPGILGDPQA
-271 KGPVA
+271 PVA
-276 EATRLAFVGVGA
+276 AATQYAGA
-288 GGFAVAMIALA
+288 GGFAIAMIALA

-304 HPPTLN
+304 HPSTLN
-310 ANMSETG
+310 ANLSETG

-335 LSSKFKTPANA
+335 LSSKFKTPVNA

-351 ILFFVVIA
+351 ILFCAVIA
-359 PDLAELLGAGAC
+359 PNLVMILGAGAA
-371 VASLVLYIALMMSII
+371 VMALVLYIVLMLSII

-393 NIERPF
+393 DIERPF

-405 PILAMVLSG
+405 PILAIVFSSA
-414 ILAVGLTYYI
+414 LAVGLTYYI
-424 GMEVVPAMKELL
+424 GTQVALEMGVSVFMGEL
-436 GLEVSLFWGEIIS
+436 IS
-449 IVVGVLFAIIGLV
+449 IVIGLLFAIIGLV
-462 FYLAFRKK
+462 LYFATRKT

-485 KVEDDETIPE
+485 KVDDDETIPE
-495 EEWTELRAPMRAT
+495 EKWTELRAPMRAT
-508 GVALK
+508 GEALK

-520 VMLAV
+520 MMLAV

>member
-1 MVDASAEAPQAVRK
+1 VDISRPAEETQAVRK

-21 ILINT
+21 VLINT
-26 GLTIGFGT
+26 GLTIGCGT
-34 MIFVPLAASIAGPS
+34 MLFVPMAASITGPS
-48 VLLVLFIAFAISL
+48 VLLVLFLALIVSL

-88 PPGAANLVLM
+88 PPGAANLLLM

-141 LVVVVCVINILGVKI
+141 LVVVVCVINILGVRI
-156 FSRAQFYLLGFMFI
+156 FSRTQFYLLGFMFV
-170 ALIVWGALA
+170 ALIIWGALS
-179 IPHTQMA
+179 IPHTQME

-217 LGGTLAGEVKYP
+217 LGGTLAGEIKYP

-256 GLAPVGELATAIEAG
+256 GLAPGAVLGSPIAAPIAAATQYAG
-271 KGPVA
+271 V
-276 EATRLAFVGVGA
+276 
-288 GGFAVAMIALA
+288 GGFAIAMIALA

-310 ANMSETG
+310 ANLSETG

-325 EGVIPGWFGR
+325 EGVIPKWFGR
-335 LSSKFKTPANA
+335 LSPKFKTPVNA

-359 PDLAELLGAGAC
+359 PNLVMILGAGAC
-371 VASLVLYIALMMSII
+371 AMSLVLYIVLMMSII
-386 MLKKRKP
+386 MLKKRRP

-405 PILAMVLSG
+405 PILAIVFSA

-424 GMEVVPAMKELL
+424 GTQVASEM
-436 GLEVSLFWGEIIS
+436 GVSLVMGEIIS
-449 IVVGVLFAIIGLV
+449 IGIGLLFAIIGIVLY
-462 FYLAFRKK
+462 FATRKT
-470 MEAPPPF
+470 MEAPPPL
-477 EEFRGKIM
+477 EEFKEKIM

-508 GVALK
+508 GEALK
-513 KINRQYR
+513 KINRQYHI
-520 VMLAV
+520 MLAV
-525 CLSLIAITAAFTAY
+525 CLSLIAITAAFTVY
-539 IYFT
+539 IYFV

>member
-1 MVDASAEAPQAVRK
+1 MVDASRPAEEPQAVRK
-15 IGFIEF
+15 ISFIEF
-21 ILINT
+21 VLINT

-121 YIKYLIPALAVL
+121 YLTSWIPALAIL
-133 PDALIACL
+133 GPHADAIIACL
-141 LVVVVCVINILGVKI
+141 LVVVICVINILGVKI

-179 IPHTQMA
+179 IPHTQME

-229 LTTLPKGFL
+229 LTTLPKGF
-238 ISVMLVFLVN
+238 IVSVMLVFLVN

-256 GLAPVGELATAIEAG
+256 GLAPVGELAAAIEAG
-271 KGPVA
+271 EGPVA
-276 EATRLAFVGVGA
+276 EVTTLAGA
-288 GGFAVAMIALA
+288 GGFAVAMIVLA

-310 ANMSETG
+310 ANLSETG

-335 LSSKFKTPANA
+335 LSSKFKTPVNA

-351 ILFFVVIA
+351 ILFCVVIA

-393 NIERPF
+393 DIERPF

-405 PILAMVLSG
+405 PILAIVLSG

-424 GMEVVPAMKELL
+424 GTQVA
-436 GLEVSLFWGEIIS
+436 LEMGVSLVMGEIIS
-449 IVVGVLFAIIGLV
+449 IVIGVLFAIIGLV
-462 FYLAFRKK
+462 FYFAFRKK

-477 EEFRGKIM
+477 EEFREQIM
-485 KVEDDETIPE
+485 KVDDDETIPE

-520 VMLAV
+520 MMLAV

-539 IYFT
+539 LYFT

>member
-1 MVDASAEAPQAVRK
+1 MDASKSAEETQAVRK

-21 ILINT
+21 VLINT
-26 GLTIGFGT
+26 GLTIGCGT
-34 MIFVPLAASIAGPS
+34 MLFVPMAASITGPS
-48 VLLVLFIAFAISL
+48 VLLVLFLAFIVSL

-88 PPGAANLVLM
+88 PPGAANLLLM

-141 LVVVVCVINILGVKI
+141 LVVAVCVINCLGVRI
-156 FSRAQFYLLGFMFI
+156 FSRTQFYLLGFMFV
-170 ALIVWGALA
+170 ALIIWGALS
-179 IPHTQMA
+179 IPHTQME

-256 GLAPVGELATAIEAG
+256 GLAPGAVLGSPIAA
-271 KGPVA
+271 PVA
-276 EATRLAFVGVGA
+276 AATRYAGA
-288 GGFAVAMIALA
+288 GGFAIAMIALA

-304 HPPTLN
+304 HPSTIN
-310 ANMSETG
+310 ANLSETG

-325 EGVIPGWFGR
+325 EGVIPKWFGR
-335 LSSKFKTPANA
+335 LSPKFKTPVNA

-351 ILFFVVIA
+351 ILFCAVIA
-359 PDLAELLGAGAC
+359 PNLVMILGAGAC
-371 VASLVLYIALMMSII
+371 AMSLVLYIVLMMSII

-405 PILAMVLSG
+405 PILAIVFSA

-424 GMEVVPAMKELL
+424 GTQVAKEM
-436 GLEVSLFWGEIIS
+436 GVSLVMGEIIS
-449 IVVGVLFAIIGLV
+449 IALGLLFAIIGIVLY
-462 FYLAFRKK
+462 FATRKT

-485 KVEDDETIPE
+485 KVDDDETIPE
-495 EEWTELRAPMRAT
+495 EEWTELRAPMRAS
-508 GVALK
+508 GKELK

-520 VMLAV
+520 IMLAI
-525 CLSLIAITAAFTAY
+525 CLSLVAITAAFTAY
-539 IYFT
+539 IYFV